1 MRRRQVANGQRRDG
15 QDPVD
20 SAAVICTSCSAEVP
34 SGARFCPECGQDL
47 RLRGDERRVVTVLF
61 AGLVGYTS
69 MSERRDPQQVKN
81 LVDGCFERL
90 VADLEDFGGR
100 VDKIIVDDTVAL
112 FASPLAPRECHRSAV
127 SAPTGD

>member
-15 QDPVD
+15 QAPVD

-61 AGLVGYTS
+61 AALVGYTS
-69 MSERRDPQQVKN
+69 MSERRDPEQVKN
-81 LVDGCFERL
+81 LVDGCLERPG
-90 VADLEDFGGR
+90 AAIAAFGGR
-100 VDKIIVDDTVAL
+100 VDKILSTPPAAHL
-112 FASPLAPRECHRSAV
+112 
-127 SAPTGD
+127 